1 MLMLNK
7 VDELG
12 RLIRSA
18 RLAKGIRQIDLAQYL
33 GICKSQMWHYE
44 AGMSVPKISTFR
56 DICERLELDFDKY
69 ARLWVDAKLEM
80 EDDSNARKA

>member
-1 MLMLNK
+1 MLDK
-7 VDELG
+7 ADELG
-12 RLIRSA
+12 RLIRST

-44 AGMSVPKISTFR
+44 AGMAVPKVSTFR
-56 DICERLELDFDKY
+56 DICERLNLDFDKH

-80 EDDSNARKA
+80 EDDINARKA

>member
-1 MLMLNK
+1 MLDK
-7 VDELG
+7 PDELG

-18 RLAKGIRQIDLAQYL
+18 RLAKEIRQIDLAQYL

-44 AGMSVPKISTFR
+44 TGMSVPRISTFW

-80 EDDSNARKA
+80 EDDIDARKA

>member
-1 MLMLNK
+1 MLSK
-7 VDELG
+7 ADELG

-18 RLAKGIRQIDLAQYL
+18 RLAKGIRQRDLAQYL

-44 AGMSVPKISTFR
+44 AGMGVPKVSTFW

-69 ARLWVDAKLEM
+69 ARL
-80 EDDSNARKA
+80 

>member
-1 MLMLNK
+1 MNNK

-33 GICKSQMWHYE
+33 GVCKSQMWHYE
-44 AGMSVPKISTFR
+44 AGMAVPKVSTFR
-56 DICERLELDFDKY
+56 DICERLKIDFDKH

-80 EDDSNARKA
+80 EDDINAR

>member
-1 MLMLNK
+1 MLNK
-7 VDELG
+7 SDELG

-56 DICERLELDFDKY
+56 DICERLELDFDQY

-80 EDDSNARKA
+80 EDDNNARKT